1 VRKNEIECKK
11 LKGGSPMKLTKKE
24 VWQKIKQRPFK
35 FPLKEEVFSLIEE
48 NFDRVDF
55 VIDHVGIRDFLFIVE
70 DTPNLSAFTANLFTT
85 INVACEK
92 DYSFKKNLELS
103 LYKYNS
109 DASSSLKAVK
119 ELFEET
125 ERMLY
130 VGVGFKESQ
139 KIDEAKFTE
148 EILSGKYATQEEV
161 LKALRKFPDWYT
173 SYAKDPKDIN
183 FITVKAEKFI
193 TDVLKPLEKSYIKIQ
208 LNDILLKEQLTK
220 NDKELLKTLITYI
233 NN

>member
-1 VRKNEIECKK
+1 
-11 LKGGSPMKLTKKE
+11 MKLTKKE

-55 VIDHVGIRDFLFIVE
+55 VLDHVGIRDFLFIVE

-109 DASSSLKAVK
+109 DTSTSLKAIK
-119 ELFEET
+119 ELFKDT
-125 ERMLY
+125 ERTLY

-139 KIDEAKFTE
+139 KIDQAKFTE
-148 EILSGKYATQEEV
+148 EILSGKYTTQEEV
-161 LKALRKFPDWYT
+161 LKALRDFPEWYAN
-173 SYAKDPKDIN
+173 YAKDPNNIS
-183 FITVKAEKFI
+183 FITVKAENFI
-193 TDVLKPLEKSYIKIQ
+193 NDVLKPLEKFYIQNQI
-208 LNDILLKEQLTK
+208 NSILLKRRLTE
-220 NDKELLKTLITYI
+220 NDKLLLKDLTTYI
-233 NN
+233 TN

>member
-1 VRKNEIECKK
+1 
-11 LKGGSPMKLTKKE
+11 MKLTKKE

-48 NFDRVDF
+48 NFNRVDF

-109 DASSSLKAVK
+109 DASSSLKALK
-119 ELFEET
+119 ELFKET

-130 VGVGFKESQ
+130 IGVGFKESQ

-148 EILSGKYATQEEV
+148 EILSGKYTTQEEV
-161 LKALRKFPDWYT
+161 LKALRKFPEWYS
-173 SYAKDPKDIN
+173 SYAKDPKDIQ

-193 TDVLKPLEKSYIKIQ
+193 KDVLKPLEKFSIKTEI
-208 LNDILLKEQLTK
+208 DEILLKEQLTE
-220 NDKELLKTLITYI
+220 NDKLLLKNLMIYIT
-233 NN
+233 N

>member
-1 VRKNEIECKK
+1 
-11 LKGGSPMKLTKKE
+11 MKLTKKE

-35 FPLKEEVFSLIEE
+35 FPLKEEVFSLIEG

-109 DASSSLKAVK
+109 DASSSLKALK

-130 VGVGFKESQ
+130 IGVGFKESQ

-148 EILSGKYATQEEV
+148 EILSGKYTTQEEV
-161 LKALRKFPDWYT
+161 LKALRKFPEWYS
-173 SYAKDPKDIN
+173 SYAKDPKDIQ

-193 TDVLKPLEKSYIKIQ
+193 KDVLKPLEKFSIKTEI
-208 LNDILLKEQLTK
+208 DEILLKEQLTE
-220 NDKELLKTLITYI
+220 NDKLLLKNLMIYIT
-233 NN
+233 N

>member
-1 VRKNEIECKK
+1 MRKNEIECKK

-48 NFDRVDF
+48 NFNRVDF

-109 DASSSLKAVK
+109 DASSSLKALK
-119 ELFEET
+119 ELFKET

-130 VGVGFKESQ
+130 IGVGFKESQ

-148 EILSGKYATQEEV
+148 EILSGKYTTQEEV
-161 LKALRKFPDWYT
+161 LKALRKFPEWYS
-173 SYAKDPKDIN
+173 SYAKDPKDIQ

-193 TDVLKPLEKSYIKIQ
+193 KDVLKPLEKFSIKTEI
-208 LNDILLKEQLTK
+208 DEILLKEQLTE
-220 NDKELLKTLITYI
+220 NDKLLLKNLMIYIT
-233 NN
+233 N

>member
-1 VRKNEIECKK
+1 
-11 LKGGSPMKLTKKE
+11 MKLTKKE

-70 DTPNLSAFTANLFTT
+70 DTPNLLAFTANLFTT

-109 DASSSLKAVK
+109 DASSSLKALK
-119 ELFEET
+119 ELFKET

-130 VGVGFKESQ
+130 IGVGFKESQ

-148 EILSGKYATQEEV
+148 EILSGKYGTQEEV
-161 LKALRKFPDWYT
+161 LKALRKFPEWYS
-173 SYAKDPKDIN
+173 SYAKDPKDIQ

-193 TDVLKPLEKSYIKIQ
+193 RDVLQPLEKYSIKNRIDNILMKQELTEKDKVLLKALMTYIK
-208 LNDILLKEQLTK
+208 K
-220 NDKELLKTLITYI
+220 
-233 NN
+233 

>member
-1 VRKNEIECKK
+1 
-11 LKGGSPMKLTKKE
+11 MKLTKKE

-48 NFDRVDF
+48 NFERVDF

-109 DASSSLKAVK
+109 DASSSLKALK

-130 VGVGFKESQ
+130 IGVGFKESQ

-161 LKALRKFPDWYT
+161 LKALRKFPEWY
-173 SYAKDPKDIN
+173 SDYAKDPKDIQ

-193 TDVLKPLEKSYIKIQ
+193 RDVLKPLEKFSIKTKIDNILMKQ
-208 LNDILLKEQLTK
+208 ELTENDKILLKNLM
-220 NDKELLKTLITYI
+220 TYI
-233 NN
+233 AN